1 MSSFPRL
8 LQLHELAVAEGRRL
22 PKRREL
28 FARLAAQDGRHFIG
42 IVGPRGAG
50 KSVLL
55 KQWAAADE
63 GAIYLSADTL
73 GPGADLFALVKGLA
87 EIYRFRIFLVDEVH
101 FLPDVTAALKQIY
114 DFLEVRVIFTSS
126 VAVALQ
132 SSAHDLARRVRL
144 HTLDYFSLREYLSFR
159 RGEELPAL
167 DFEALL
173 KLDFS
178 PAHLR
183 AGAHFA
189 AYLAGGLLPFALDE
203 PDPLP
208 LLAGT
213 LDKII
218 ERDIP
223 ATLRLHLDEIPILR
237 KLLAFIGRSGVD
249 GINYSSL
256 AANLGITKYKAEQ
269 YSAAFESAF
278 VLRRIFPA
286 GTNLLRE
293 PKVLLV
299 PPVRLLHRPPDEVV
313 GGLREDFFA
322 LAMRQANLDI
332 HYLKS
337 PRGGK
342 TPDFLVDHHGQR
354 IVFEIGGRGKG
365 RSQFK
370 NITADRKIVL
380 APDIQPAPDR
390 LPLHLIG
397 LLADGTDKSRSV
409 GAPPT
414 IHSSV

>member
-1 MSSFPRL
+1 M
-8 LQLHELAVAEGRRL
+8 

-28 FARLAAQDGRHFIG
+28 FARLVAQEGRHFIG
-42 IVGPRGAG
+42 IAGPRGAG

-55 KQWAAADE
+55 KQWAASDA
-63 GAIYLSADTL
+63 GAVYLSADTL
-73 GPGADLFALVKGLA
+73 APGADLFAVVKGMA
-87 EIYRFRIFLVDEVH
+87 ETYRFRIFLLDEVH
-101 FLPDVTAALKQIY
+101 FLPAAAAALKQIY

-144 HTLDYFSLREYLSFR
+144 HTLDYFSLREYLVFR
-159 RGEELPAL
+159 GSEELPVL
-167 DFEALL
+167 GFQALL
-173 KLDFS
+173 NLEIS

-183 AGAHFA
+183 AGGHFA

-223 ATLRLHLDEIPILR
+223 TTLRLHLDEIPILR
-237 KLLAFIGRSGVD
+237 KLLAFVGRSGVD

-256 AANLGITKYKAEQ
+256 SANLGITKYKAEQ
-269 YSAAFESAF
+269 YTAAFESAF
-278 VLRRIFPA
+278 VMRRIFPA
-286 GTNLLRE
+286 GSNLLRE

-299 PPVRLLHRPPDEVV
+299 PPLRLLHRPPTEAA

-322 LAMRQANLDI
+322 LAMRQAGIDI

-337 PRGGK
+337 TRGTK
-342 TPDFLVDHHGQR
+342 TPDFLVAHKAQR
-354 IVFEIGGRGKG
+354 LVFEIGGRGKG

-370 NITADRKIVL
+370 GITADRKIVL
-380 APDIQPAPDR
+380 APDLQPTPER
-390 LPLHLIG
+390 LPLHLLG
-397 LLADGTDKSRSV
+397 LLDGGKPVASDQ
-409 GAPPT
+409 
-414 IHSSV
+414 

>member
-1 MSSFPRL
+1 MTNFPRL

-22 PKRREL
+22 LKRREL
-28 FARLAAQDGRHFIG
+28 YGQLRAQQGRHFIG
-42 IVGPRGAG
+42 IAGPRGAG

-55 KQWAAADE
+55 KQWAASDGE
-63 GAIYLSADTL
+63 AIYLSADTL
-73 GPGADLFALVKGLA
+73 GPGADLFAVVKGLS
-87 EIYRFRIFLVDEVH
+87 ENYRFRLFLVDEVH
-101 FLPDVTAALKQIY
+101 FLPGATAALKQIY

-144 HTLDYFSLREYLSFR
+144 YHLDYFSLREYLSFC
-159 RGEELPAL
+159 RGEDLPAL
-167 DFEALL
+167 SFEALL
-173 KLDFS
+173 KAEI
-178 PAHLR
+178 PAAHLR

-189 AYLAGGLLPFALDE
+189 GYLAGGLLPFALDE
-203 PDPLP
+203 PEPLP

-237 KLLAFIGRSGVD
+237 KVLDFIGRSGVD

-299 PPVRLLHRPPDEVV
+299 PPLRLLYRPPDAAA

-322 LAMRQANLDI
+322 LAMRMAGIKI
-332 HYLKS
+332 HYLKTT
-337 PRGGK
+337 RGGK
-342 TPDFLVDHHGQR
+342 TPDFLVEHAGLR
-354 IVFEIGGRGKG
+354 LVFEIGGRGKG

-370 NITADRKIVL
+370 GTNADRKIIL
-380 APDIQPAPDR
+380 APDIAPSAER

-397 LLADGTDKSRSV
+397 MLAAAGVAGS
-409 GAPPT
+409 
-414 IHSSV
+414 